1 MLEKLAN
8 QIKKEKEIMKGEHEK
23 VLKTKMDVLN
33 EKERYF
39 NDADKLKQGF
49 DDDTKKL
56 MNELQDMEKHKL
68 GLVDAVDDR
77 IDEKL
82 AANKAAL
89 ALPKPEFE
97 KLL

>member
-1 MLEKLAN
+1 M
-8 QIKKEKEIMKGEHEK
+8 
-23 VLKTKMDVLN
+23 
-33 EKERYF
+33 
-39 NDADKLKQGF
+39 
-49 DDDTKKL
+49 
-56 MNELQDMEKHKL
+56 HKL